1 MHTEDQFI
9 KKYHSL
15 NEQEKFDFLKG
26 FDQILDQAL
35 AHFFLLIATDTNND
49 DDIRIEAVTI
59 LGLYKGDYD
68 DTDIKEKLMT
78 IINADDT
85 EDDSLIVNC
94 INTLSL
100 LTVDEQEIDWAVT
113 LIQSDNY
120 ILFKSAAFALLAQH
134 KNLPKAIEALKS
146 LVNDKN
152 YGTSAQRELAEIET

>member
-15 NEQEKFDFLKG
+15 NEQEQLDFLKG
-26 FDQILDQAL
+26 FDQTLDQVL
-35 AHFFLLIATDTNND
+35 AHFFLLIATDTNTD
-49 DDIRIEAVTI
+49 DDIRIEAVSI

-85 EDDSLIVNC
+85 EDDSLIVSC

-100 LTVDEQEIDWAVT
+100 LTVDAQEIEWALT
-113 LIQSDNY
+113 MIQSDNY
-120 ILFKSAAFALLAQH
+120 SLFQSAAFALLAQH
-134 KNLPKAIEALKS
+134 KNHPKVIEALKS